1 MLCTYCKLNQ
11 MTVSD
16 RAKVLVIIKNN
27 SKVDWIDA
35 PSYWCSRA
43 AMIKRWTN
51 KKLSLKQMYKAA
63 HRCKHTHTHSE
74 LNTQTHIF
82 QQKVSSTVQPLFC
95 LVPFI
100 EAVWWRGPKFDHAFS
115 LDWSPPYLES
125 LFVAM
130 SLHSCL
136 CHAPR
141 RESER
146 NRGGGGGL
154 INLQEYASLSFKTAA
169 EQPLTARSAQQST
182 NILIH
187 WNRHSTE
194 GRHNSK
200 NTQSDLCGLFY
211 IPPRHSLGLN
221 INSSEFYLSDHA
233 LENNSKHKWWLK
245 SSKDFF

>member
-35 PSYWCSRA
+35 PSHWCSRA

-82 QQKVSSTVQPLFC
+82 QQKVSSTVQPLLC

-146 NRGGGGGL
+146 NRGGGG
-154 INLQEYASLSFKTAA
+154 
-169 EQPLTARSAQQST
+169 T
-182 NILIH
+182 N
-187 WNRHSTE
+187 
-194 GRHNSK
+194 K
-200 NTQSDLCGLFY
+200 
-211 IPPRHSLGLN
+211 PPRVCL
-221 INSSEFYLSDHA
+221 A
-233 LENNSKHKWWLK
+233 
-245 SSKDFF
+245 